1 MRGAQF
7 ERTTKETAAQVR
19 LSLDGRGRCTVETG
33 VGFLDHM
40 LTHIATH
47 GLFDLE
53 LKLQGDL
60 EVDVH
65 HSVEDA
71 ALVLGEAFDRALGER
86 RGISRIGSAFA
97 PMDDSLAFVAVD
109 LSGRAYSVVQV
120 GWHTQQVGGLPTS
133 LIPHFFDSFAN
144 RARANVHVR
153 LLYSLDD
160 HHAAEALF
168 KAFGRALDAASRID
182 PRRAGEIPSP
192 KGVI

>member
-7 ERTTKETAAQVR
+7 ERTTKETAVQVR
-19 LSLDGRGRCTVETG
+19 LSLDGKGRAMVETG

-40 LTHIATH
+40 LTHVAVH
-47 GLFDLE
+47 GAFDLE
-53 LKLQGDL
+53 LKLHGDL
-60 EVDVH
+60 EVDPH

-71 ALVLGEAFDRALGER
+71 ALALGEVFDRALGER
-86 RGISRIGSAFA
+86 RGINRIGSAYA

-109 LSGRAYSVVQV
+109 LSGRAYSVVQAA
-120 GWHTQQVGGLPTS
+120 WNTQMIGGLPTS
-133 LIPHFFDSFAN
+133 LIPHFFDSFAK
-144 RARANVHVR
+144 RARANVHAR

-160 HHAAEALF
+160 HHAAEAMF
-168 KAFGRALDAASRID
+168 KAFGRALGEASQID